1 GVFAVLAGRRFGA
14 LKLRP
19 HKEIF
24 TMTALMRRTV
34 IIRIV
39 RKYVTIDVPFPL
51 LSGVSP
57 SLVPILYQSCDLHL
71 HRRILWTRI
80 KFGVQFNL
88 LRCERLRCV
97 GPSYVCG
104 GANE

>member
-1 GVFAVLAGRRFGA
+1 MFAVLTGRRVGA

-57 SLVPILYQSCDLHL
+57 SLKTHRHSQTLLSQLVLRNHVNARKNYTDLIPIL
-71 HRRILWTRI
+71 
-80 KFGVQFNL
+80 
-88 LRCERLRCV
+88 
-97 GPSYVCG
+97 
-104 GANE
+104 